1 MKSTPK
7 MNVISKMKM
16 TPKIKTTLMKI
27 IFLREREIE
36 RERERGL
43 FSNSDPISNNSL
55 LTIIAICWHK
65 LLLCKYTIKKM

>member
-1 MKSTPK
+1 MKVTKEMKIFQIMKSTPK

-43 FSNSDPISNNSL
+43 L
-55 LTIIAICWHK
+55 R
-65 LLLCKYTIKKM
+65 